1 MKYLPSLALA
11 LLVVTALRGVFTG
24 VPVNFPALLLGAV
37 VVCGIA
43 WAVDKFYLAKR
54 RAAGEVLHWG
64 IEVPA
69 SIFTV
74 PLGREASLTCAAA
87 GGAEA
92 ESCART
98 SASGVH
104 WVVGRG
110 PLASSGSG

>member
-69 SIFTV
+69 SIFY
-74 PLGREASLTCAAA
+74 GAA
-87 GGAEA
+87 GRV
-92 ESCART
+92 SCCVRSWRSRSVFRRARC
-98 SASGVH
+98 
-104 WVVGRG
+104 G
-110 PLASSGSG
+110 PA